1 VRRRDTCASGANI
14 ERFRQLDK
22 FGARGVDAA
31 QENRNLKPDALRTA
45 LNRVQALAF
54 RVESSLQTAPVGTS
68 DPVRDRSRFN
78 ATGWGATISSKSF
91 ISLGL
96 CVILDGDSERR
107 DR

>member
-14 ERFRQLDK
+14 ERFRQLDE

-31 QENRNLKPDALRTA
+31 QENRDLKPDALRTA

-68 DPVRDRSRFN
+68 DPVRDCSRFD
-78 ATGWGATISSKSF
+78 ATGWGVTVSSKSF

-96 CVILDGDSERR
+96 SVFLGRGLERR